1 MGFSS
6 ADALWVSNQHGAL
19 WENHVVT
26 QWLRWRDWKEP
37 SRWFWYW
44 RDQRGNEVDLL
55 LERNQRFIAIECKLS
70 ERQDKKAAK
79 GIEKL
84 KKFYGESEIDHA
96 YIVCPTAI
104 AFDIALGITTMPG
117 WKTWET

>member
-1 MGFSS
+1 MAQMAGLERTLTRVLVLAGS
-6 ADALWVSNQHGAL
+6 G
-19 WENHVVT
+19 
-26 QWLRWRDWKEP
+26 
-37 SRWFWYW
+37 
-44 RDQRGNEVDLL
+44 GNEVDLL
-55 LERNQRFIAIECKLS
+55 LERNQRLIAIECKLS

-84 KKFYGESEIDHA
+84 KKFYGVSAIDHA

-104 AFDIALGITTMPG
+104 AFDSAPGITTMPG